1 MSTFL
6 LIQSL
11 FELVANDNRYVAKLF
26 KPESHHNFLQEVN
39 TLRELN
45 HPNIVQIVHSQA
57 STNDA
62 VRLWNGDMILFHYEE
77 NGSLNE
83 YVPLNGRLTEDV
95 ARVIFVQMINALKYA
110 ANK

>member
-1 MSTFL
+1 MK
-6 LIQSL
+6 SL
-11 FELVANDNRYVAKLF
+11 FELAANDSWYVAKLF

-45 HPNIVQIVHSQA
+45 HPNIVQVVHSQGA
-57 STNDA
+57 NSDA
-62 VRLWNGDMILFHYEE
+62 VRFWNGDMILFSYAEH
-77 NGSLNE
+77 GSLNE

-95 ARVIFVQMINALKYA
+95 ARVIFIQIVNALKYA